1 MICTK
6 CNNEIPDGAKFCT
19 SCGAPVSAQAP
30 ESEKRYFCEKCGLE
44 LSRGAKFC
52 SVCGGA
58 AYAKDVTPS
67 ESVVNTSD
75 MGNLPAVSL
84 DKPLESDG
92 LVSAMNSAAAAA
104 PMAYGAAVM
113 PAGNVPMASENP
125 VMTPGYAPMTSESPA
140 MTPGYAPIASEV
152 PAMTPG
158 YAPVASESP
167 VTPSDYAPMPSGNM
181 AAPSGSVG
189 IPMPSNGGFNNG
201 YSAPA
206 PAFAPSANAA
216 DAAGAPGAYGMG
228 IMPNYDNGGAAVAV
242 RPVKKK
248 HKGRVALII
257 AIVLAVLIGTVAVLF
272 FTNRALFL
280 STIMGKSKYAA
291 MVEGTHIKQVTE
303 NIDMETLSN
312 NIKSVSSVYQMASS
326 EIGSNYGS
334 LLGMTNNIYS
344 KSASSARMSYGYG
357 YGSDMEY
364 DLAAIEKMYAELIRN
379 TYGKNTVKGSVK
391 ANVEIGNSLK
401 AIMGPANIETEELDE
416 FLKYLNNTTITY
428 NVSTSDD
435 TTAFTVGTEGKLT
448 VNAKV
453 LMNGQDMYISLPF
466 VSDKAIKLTFDKPAD
481 TTVTELDVKPLELD
495 AAELE
500 RIIGDIVNIYLDHY
514 KNLGIDMGNG
524 EISIGDMTVSG
535 KLITAEFSNKDLFEL
550 FEDIAEYIAQDDYLA
565 KQIVEFANSCGAD
578 ITKSDYTNAIL
589 EVFDDTVVDENSTN
603 KLVIKTVITR
613 NGDVLG
619 KSYEII
625 SNGETVSYSFA
636 DTNKQSGAAITASMM
651 TISMLNEKTD
661 DQNGTCT
668 LKMSVGGTS
677 VSLVLNYSDVKEEEF
692 CGRKINTGKYELS
705 MKLPN
710 SFKDMLD
717 KNSYAAINGA
727 KITYSASIT
736 GDTLETSFG
745 ITAPGYIDISLT
757 DTVTALDDSSA
768 LSVPS
773 NAIDVTPLTK
783 GDYLDDKTAEEFGEF
798 AKELVKAL
806 EDMGIDTGVDNVDDL
821 DMSALSGK
829 MPKESVDQ
837 LLDYVENYKG
847 YVDMYIEYADD
858 GDITALTAI
867 KNKFEALEQKIRSK
881 NYSITYDEYSDFY
894 NELHDIYMELYQY

>member
-75 MGNLPAVSL
+75 MGNFPAVSL

-92 LVSAMNSAAAAA
+92 LVSAMNSAASAA
-104 PMAYGAAVM
+104 PMAYGADVM
-113 PAGNVPMASENP
+113 PAGNVPMVSENPAMAPGYAPMASESP
-125 VMTPGYAPMTSESPA
+125 VMTPGYAPM
-140 MTPGYAPIASEV
+140 
-152 PAMTPG
+152 
-158 YAPVASESP
+158 ASESP

-181 AAPSGSVG
+181 TAPLGSAG

-201 YSAPA
+201 YTAPA

-216 DAAGAPGAYGMG
+216 DAVGAPGAYGIG
-228 IMPNYDNGGAAVAV
+228 SMPNYDNGGAAVAV

-272 FTNRALFL
+272 FTNRATFL

-303 NIDMETLSN
+303 KIDMETLSN

-334 LLGMTNNIYS
+334 LLGMTNNIYG

-357 YGSDMEY
+357 YGYGSEMEY
-364 DLAAIEKMYAELIRN
+364 DLAAIEKMYAELLRS

-391 ANVEIGNSLK
+391 ANVELGSSLRS
-401 AIMGPANIETEELDE
+401 MVGGYELDE
-416 FLKYLNNTTITY
+416 FLDYLNNTTITY
-428 NVSTSDD
+428 NVSASDNA
-435 TTAFTVGTEGKLT
+435 TAFTVGTDGKVT

-453 LMNGQDMYISLPF
+453 LMSGQDMYISLPF

-481 TTVTELDVKPLELD
+481 TTVAELDVKPLELD

-514 KNLGIDMGNG
+514 KNLEIDMGNG
-524 EISIGDMTVSG
+524 EISVGDMTVSG

-589 EVFDDTVVDENSTN
+589 EVFDDAVVDENSAN

-668 LKMSVGGTS
+668 LKMSAGGTS

-727 KITYSASIT
+727 KITYSASVS
-736 GDTLETSFG
+736 GDTMETTFG
-745 ITAPGYIDISLT
+745 ITAPGYIDASLT
-757 DTVTALDDSSA
+757 QTVTALDDSSA

-806 EDMGIDTGVDNVDDL
+806 EDMGIDTGADDIDFDTSILTGKVSKEQIGSLLDAIDNVKD
-821 DMSALSGK
+821 
-829 MPKESVDQ
+829 
-837 LLDYVENYKG
+837 
-847 YVDMYIEYADD
+847 YVDMYIEYSDYDD
-858 GDITALTAI
+858 IAALTAI
-867 KNKFEALEQKIRSK
+867 KNKFEDLAQRIRRK
-881 NYSITYDEYSDFY
+881 NYNITQSEYNYFY
-894 NELHDIYMELYQY
+894 NEYYDIYMELYQY